1 MRLLANHIHLEV
13 HDTGPP
19 GAPAVLLIMG
29 LGMQLS
35 DWPQSFVDELCAQG
49 FRVIRFDN
57 RDIGLSDRFDH
68 CGKPH
73 FIMESMKLKMGMKPK
88 LAYTVTDMTN
98 DALGVLDGLHI
109 THAHVVGVSMGGMI
123 AQRLALMAPHRL
135 YSLTS
140 IMSSSSDRHLPP
152 PEPQVLKMMM
162 STPKYGSRED
172 LIAHQVAMFQCIGSP
187 GYPTPAAL
195 LTEQVALA
203 HDRGYSRNGVLR
215 QSLAVMADTARA
227 KELAH
232 LRAPTLV
239 IHGKADPLLPYVH
252 GVDTAKRIAGAQ
264 LIGIEGMGHDLPTGA
279 MDQFMPALLMHLHK
293 HNPPALQPNHEST

>member
-1 MRLLANHIHLEV
+1 
-13 HDTGPP
+13 
-19 GAPAVLLIMG
+19 
-29 LGMQLS
+29 
-35 DWPQSFVDELCAQG
+35 
-49 FRVIRFDN
+49 
-57 RDIGLSDRFDH
+57 
-68 CGKPH
+68 
-73 FIMESMKLKMGMKPK
+73 
-88 LAYTVTDMTN
+88 
-98 DALGVLDGLHI
+98 
-109 THAHVVGVSMGGMI
+109 
-123 AQRLALMAPHRL
+123 
-135 YSLTS
+135 
-140 IMSSSSDRHLPP
+140 LPP

-232 LRAPTLV
+232 LHTPTLV

-252 GVDTAKRIAGAQ
+252 GADTAKRIAGAQ

-293 HNPPALQPNHEST
+293 HNPPALQPSHEPT